1 MLDAWIESA
10 LLVDAILGLLLLEVA
25 GVVLLRSLL
34 GVGPRLQEVA
44 GTLWA
49 GAFLVLALRFALVDP
64 RPLAIAAC
72 LGLAFLGHLFD
83 LAQRFRRPRPGLRR

>member
-1 MLDAWIESA
+1 MLGEWIESGR
-10 LLVDAILGLLLLEVA
+10 LVDAILGLLLLEVA

-64 RPLAIAAC
+64 QPLAIAAC
-72 LGLAFLGHLFD
+72 LGLAFVGHLVD
-83 LAQRFRRPRPGLRR
+83 LGQRFRGRRPGLRR